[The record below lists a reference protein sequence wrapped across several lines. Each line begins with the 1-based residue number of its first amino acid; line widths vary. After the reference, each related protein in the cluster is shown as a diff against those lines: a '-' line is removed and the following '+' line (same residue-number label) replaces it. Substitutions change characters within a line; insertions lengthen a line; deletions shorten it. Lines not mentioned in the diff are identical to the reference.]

1 MDMKNSTQILVQKIY
16 EILLLPHAERVQP
29 MTEIN
34 QSLLSLG
41 YNEKQVRQIM
51 KSAGVSQSL
60 LFIVNTRIPLHGQLP

>member
-1 MDMKNSTQILVQKIY
+1 
-16 EILLLPHAERVQP
+16 